1 MKITYEFLAIGC
13 EEETFLYLYKYIY
26 IYINRFQV
34 PSVRY

>member
-13 EEETFLYLYKYIY
+13 EEEIFLYLYKYIY